1 MNKPLTQ
8 SATVRA
14 SQADTDLVSLSKR
27 LTQRAAAELA
37 KTEPH
42 RDYSHLSLEA
52 EGDHIAALRRYI
64 IAKEA
69 AIGRFREQIARFP
82 EDISTLRQ
90 RLDEETDVGARRV
103 ISKNLE
109 AYSDMQETLR
119 QRVESFDLTWPDRR
133 AEMEA
138 AIHSYEARKLG
149 TGQAEG

>member
-1 MNKPLTQ
+1 MNKPLPKT
-8 SATVRA
+8 AHART

-27 LTQRAAAELA
+27 LTQRAAAELE
-37 KTEPH
+37 KSEPH

-82 EDISTLRQ
+82 EDISTLRE

-149 TGQAEG
+149 AGEAEG